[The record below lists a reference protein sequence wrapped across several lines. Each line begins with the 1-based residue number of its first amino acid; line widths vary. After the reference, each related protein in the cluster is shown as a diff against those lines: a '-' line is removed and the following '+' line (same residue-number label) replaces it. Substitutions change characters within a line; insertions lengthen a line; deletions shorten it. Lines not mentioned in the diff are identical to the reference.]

1 MTDSQD
7 TSTPYRIQSLER
19 ALDILECFS
28 FQKRELTLS
37 DLVHMTGLNKTTVKR
52 ITANLLSRGYLQL
65 NPVGKQYKLGMRLF
79 EFGGIV
85 FSSFSL
91 REAAIYPMSRLRKRT
106 EATVLLGTEMDDQL
120 VYIDKRE
127 GSGMIRIL
135 SNIGWRR
142 PLHYGMLGMTLMA
155 HMDSRRI
162 QNILKKTPLA
172 AHTPYAITDID
183 AFGLRLEKI
192 RRNGY
197 ILEKEEA
204 VEGIVGIA
212 APIRDYSRRV
222 VAAIGIAMSTALRH
236 SDKELDRRVD
246 IVRSTADEISD
257 NLGYLKI

>member
-1 MTDSQD
+1 
-7 TSTPYRIQSLER
+7 
-19 ALDILECFS
+19 
-28 FQKRELTLS
+28 
-37 DLVHMTGLNKTTVKR
+37 
-52 ITANLLSRGYLQL
+52 
-65 NPVGKQYKLGMRLF
+65 
-79 EFGGIV
+79 
-85 FSSFSL
+85 
-91 REAAIYPMSRLRKRT
+91 MSRLQKRT